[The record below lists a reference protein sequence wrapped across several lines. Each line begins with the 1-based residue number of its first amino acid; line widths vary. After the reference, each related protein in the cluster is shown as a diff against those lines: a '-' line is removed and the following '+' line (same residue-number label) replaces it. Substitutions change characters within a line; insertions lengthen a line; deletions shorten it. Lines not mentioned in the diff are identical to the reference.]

1 MTYRF
6 QTVVLNATENR
17 MARTFEAKVFARD
30 ARRAR
35 ISDHELCRVI
45 AKARAG
51 QFAADL
57 GGGVIKARLNKNEH
71 RSIILMK
78 GGDLWF
84 YEYLFAKKDRENI
97 EADEL
102 AAFKLLVGG
111 YGKLTKRQL
120 KALID
125 DGDLVEICK
134 AGEEDDDDD
143 DETSPD

>member
-1 MTYRF
+1 M
-6 QTVVLNATENR
+6 V
-17 MARTFEAKVFARD
+17 RTFKAKVFARD

-35 ISDHELCRVI
+35 ISDAELCRVI
-45 AKARAG
+45 AKAQAG

-57 GGGVIKARLNKNEH
+57 GGGVIKARLNKNDH

-102 AAFKLLVGG
+102 AAFKLLAGG
-111 YGKLTKRQL
+111 YGRLTKEQI
-120 KALID
+120 KTLID
-125 DGDLVEICK
+125 DGDLVEICN
-134 AGEEDDDDD
+134 AGEDDDD